1 MFVNQNATIDVMS
14 KFDQIAAFIAV
25 IEENGFAAAA
35 RKQQVS
41 TAAISRQVA
50 RLELELKTQLIRRT
64 TRQVALTEIGSRYY
78 QQAKKALDELCEAE
92 LAIADSQTTATGLLT
107 VTSNRYFAIQH
118 LLPRL
123 PEFMA
128 LNPQLKVNLELAER
142 FPDLAQEGIDLIFGV
157 SIEGPLQLVRKRVAD
172 TRYVLCA
179 APSYLEQYGVP
190 HSPAD
195 LNKHSYITHSMRK
208 PDNVLVFK
216 GSKEIQ
222 IKPVLWLNDSQAMC
236 DCAIAGMGIVKL
248 HDYIVADA
256 IHAGHLVAI
265 LSEFQEVEQPV
276 YLYYQQNRYLQ
287 PKIRR
292 FIDFYT

>member
-1 MFVNQNATIDVMS
+1 MS

-50 RLELELKTQLIRRT
+50 RLESELKTQLIRRT
-64 TRQVALTEIGSRYY
+64 TRQISLTEIGTRYY
-78 QQAKKALDELCEAE
+78 QQAKKALDDLCEAE
-92 LAIADSQTTATGLLT
+92 LAIADSQTTATGILT
-107 VTSNRYFAIQH
+107 VTSSRYFALQH

-123 PEFMA
+123 PEFMT
-128 LNPQLKVNLELAER
+128 LNPQLRVNLELAER

-157 SIEGPLQLVRKRVAD
+157 SIEGPQELVRKRVAD

-179 APSYLEQYGVP
+179 APSYLEQYGMP
-190 HSPAD
+190 HMPSD
-195 LNKHSYITHSMRK
+195 LNKHRYITHSMRK
-208 PDNVLVFK
+208 PDNVLMFK
-216 GSKEIQ
+216 GNKEIQ
-222 IKPVLWLNDSQAMC
+222 LKPVLWLNDSRAMC

-256 IHAGHLVAI
+256 IQSGDLVEI
-265 LSEFQEVEQPV
+265 LSGFQDTTQPV
-276 YLYYQQNRYLQ
+276 YLYYQQSRYLQ

-292 FIDFYT
+292 FIDFYTL